1 MRRAAPAT
9 AYTEICNHSR
19 FTSQNLGVLR
29 GKRNCH
35 KALLTESYI
44 NIAPFASEKTAE
56 NDAGDGEDGNDV
68 SGKDHEPRP
77 PGVVGEQHQHT
88 GHQVKVTNRA
98 LKKEQTNLIN
108 CKDSLV

>member
-9 AYTEICNHSR
+9 AYTEICNHFR
-19 FTSQNLGVLR
+19 FTSQNFGVFR
-29 GKRNCH
+29 GKRKCH
-35 KALLTESYI
+35 EAKLSESYI
-44 NIAPFASEKTAE
+44 NIAPFANEKTAE

-77 PGVVGEQHQHT
+77 PGVVREQHQHT

-98 LKKEQTNLIN
+98 LKTEPTNLIN
-108 CKDSLV
+108 